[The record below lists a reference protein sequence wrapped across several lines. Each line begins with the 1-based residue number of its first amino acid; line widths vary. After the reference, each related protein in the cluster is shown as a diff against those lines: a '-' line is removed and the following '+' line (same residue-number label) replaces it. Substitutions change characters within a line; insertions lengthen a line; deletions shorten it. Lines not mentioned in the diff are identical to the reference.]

1 MSLLLEGFETH
12 NVLIFFFFFYERF
25 SSWLVHWVSFF
36 SMKDSHPGW
45 FIGFLF
51 FSMKDSHP
59 GWFIGDI
66 DCFNTTLKE
75 SNVISLDGTSG

>member
-1 MSLLLEGFETH
+1 MFL
-12 NVLIFFFFFYERF
+12 FF
-25 SSWLVHWVSFF
+25 SFF

-66 DCFNTTLKE
+66 DYFNTTLKE
-75 SNVISLDGTSG
+75 SNVISLDGTSD

>member
-12 NVLIFFFFFYERF
+12 NVFIFFFFFYERF

-45 FIGFLF
+45 FIG
-51 FSMKDSHP
+51 
-59 GWFIGDI
+59 DI
-66 DCFNTTLKE
+66 DYFNTTLKE
-75 SNVISLDGTSG
+75 SNVISIDGTSD